1 MGGGI
6 AIAVDTAVMA
16 SCLRAAQDTTA
27 GAGRDVRVLRWA
39 FTRNGERISCEL
51 ALTRDDF
58 AYELRV
64 HRPDSPDGPTTES
77 FADAM
82 RAFHKQAELER
93 ELVAQGWSLESF
105 ESTTA
110 PRSDGR

>member
-1 MGGGI
+1 
-6 AIAVDTAVMA
+6 MA
-16 SCLRAAQDTTA
+16 SCVHDAHDTMP

-39 FTRNGERISCEL
+39 FARNGERISCEL
-51 ALTRDDF
+51 ALTRDNF

-64 HRPDSPDGPTTES
+64 NRDASPDGLTTES

-110 PRSDGR
+110 ERQDGR